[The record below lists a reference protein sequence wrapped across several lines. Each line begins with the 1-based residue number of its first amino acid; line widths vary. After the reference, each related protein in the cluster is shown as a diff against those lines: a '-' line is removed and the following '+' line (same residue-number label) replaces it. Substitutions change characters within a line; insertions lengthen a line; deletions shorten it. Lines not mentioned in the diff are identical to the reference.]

1 MFIKKKYLRFQ
12 KINFCNLLYEDIE
25 KKLNTEGGLLVA
37 PAASALSQIKSNKEY
52 YTALKKS
59 DIVILDSG
67 FFCILL
73 RLFRGLSVNRLSGYL
88 FLKKFLNREFTKK
101 NKIFLID
108 PNKNESKFNKLYLN
122 KKKIKTITSY
132 IAPDY
137 QNNKFQD
144 KNLIKMIK
152 KKKPN
157 IILVNIGG
165 GTQESLGL
173 FIKENINFKCSIICT
188 GAAIAFLTKRQAPI
202 NELIDRLY
210 LGWLIRTIY
219 NPKRYF
225 LRNLHSLLLIKLF
238 F

>member
-1 MFIKKKYLRFQ
+1 MFIKKKNIQFQ
-12 KINFCNLLYEDIE
+12 NINFCNMSYENIE
-25 KKLNTEGGLLVA
+25 KKLNIKGGLLVA

-59 DIVILDSG
+59 DFVILDSG

-73 RLFRGLSVNRLSGYL
+73 RVFRGLSVNRLSGYL
-88 FLKKFLNREFTKK
+88 FLKKFLNKK
-101 NKIFLID
+101 LKKKDKFFLID
-108 PNKNESKFNKLYLN
+108 PNKSDSKFNKLYLN
-122 KKKIKTITSY
+122 KKKIKIITSY
-132 IAPDY
+132 IAPNY
-137 QNNKFQD
+137 KNTKFKD
-144 KNLIKMIK
+144 KNLIRLIK
-152 KKKPN
+152 QKKPN
-157 IILVNIGG
+157 VILVNIGG

-173 FIKENINFKCSIICT
+173 FIKKNINFKCSIICT

-210 LGWLIRTIY
+210 LGWLFRTIH
-219 NPKRYF
+219 NPKKYF

>member
-1 MFIKKKYLRFQ
+1 MFIKKKYIKFQ
-12 KINFCNLLYEDIE
+12 KINFCNLSYKDIE
-25 KKLNTEGGLLVA
+25 KKLNIEGGLLVA

-73 RLFRGLSVNRLSGYL
+73 RLLKGFSVNRLSGYL
-88 FLKKFLNREFTKK
+88 FLKKFLNIEFIKQK
-101 NKIFLID
+101 KIFLID
-108 PNKNESKFNKLYLN
+108 PNKEDSKFNKLYLS

-132 IAPDY
+132 IAPNY
-137 QNNKFQD
+137 QRDKFKD
-144 KNLIKMIK
+144 KNLIRLIK
-152 KKKPN
+152 KKKPA
-157 IILVNIGG
+157 IILINIGG

-173 FIKENINFKCSIICT
+173 FIKDNINFKCSIICT

-202 NELIDRLY
+202 NEFIDRLY
-210 LGWLIRTIY
+210 LGWLFRTIY
-219 NPKRYF
+219 NPKKYF